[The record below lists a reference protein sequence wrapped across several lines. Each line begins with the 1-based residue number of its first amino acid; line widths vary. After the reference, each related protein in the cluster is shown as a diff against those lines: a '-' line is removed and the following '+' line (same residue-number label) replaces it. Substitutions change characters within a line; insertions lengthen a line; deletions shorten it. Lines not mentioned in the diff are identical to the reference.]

1 MPNIDTEKVLSAHN
15 KWRQEVGTP
24 DLTWSDDLAKFAQEW
39 ANKLA
44 KDNSFEHRPDNK
56 YGENIYQ
63 GTKKSVEPQ
72 EVVDYWASEKKDF
85 KYGTFPD
92 VVKDP
97 QKDWSDVG
105 HYTQIIWK
113 NTKEVGCGVAQS
125 NQHEIWVCNYA
136 PAGNFTGE
144 KPY

>member
-63 GTKKSVEPQ
+63 GTKKSVAPQ

-97 QKDWSDVG
+97 QKDWSMDSKKQWIKIER
-105 HYTQIIWK
+105 Y
-113 NTKEVGCGVAQS
+113 CGTFYRHWQYNLSVQL
-125 NQHEIWVCNYA
+125 
-136 PAGNFTGE
+136 
-144 KPY
+144 